1 MYSVLLISFDSRL
14 YHDSSSPSAAV
25 ATLQEIHQLII
36 KRYSEFQIDPS
47 HPLDHPFLATKG
59 KKDQET
65 IMQSF
70 VAYFEFLRTLSGQ
83 EWSASSLMPQQTTSP
98 ASQEQEFPTLV
109 YESSWKDSQLS
120 NLKTTFSESLKG
132 QLQTEKIV
140 DEMDASGSPSSSSPV
155 ANQYEVAESYY
166 GLPNGLN
173 QIMPVDIM
181 VASKENNKVPKA
193 FLEVYEQRN
202 KFERSAKQRISE
214 GEEIVVNRF
223 DKLKIYFYNFYYPG
237 VPFYRLKAADI
248 EKRCADVAL
257 MCVEQFL
264 GDAKQ
269 SIV

>member
-1 MYSVLLISFDSRL
+1 
-14 YHDSSSPSAAV
+14 V

-47 HPLDHPFLATKG
+47 NPLEHPFVAMKG
-59 KKDQET
+59 RKEQET

-83 EWSASSLMPQQTTSP
+83 EWSASSLMPSTAGREQ
-98 ASQEQEFPTLV
+98 QEFPTLF
-109 YESSWKDSQLS
+109 YESAWKDAQLS
-120 NLKTTFSESLKG
+120 NLKAIFRDSLKG

-140 DEMDASGSPSSSSPV
+140 DETDVSSSSSSPA
-155 ANQYEVAESYY
+155 ANQYELSESYY

-173 QIMPVDIM
+173 QIMPVDFM
-181 VASKENNKVPKA
+181 VTAKENNKVPKA
-193 FLEVYEQRN
+193 FLEIYEQRN
-202 KFERSAKQRISE
+202 KFERPSKQRVTE

-248 EKRCADVAL
+248 EKRCPDVAF
-257 MCVEQFL
+257 MCVEQL
-264 GDAKQ
+264 LHDMKQ
-269 SIV
+269 YIV